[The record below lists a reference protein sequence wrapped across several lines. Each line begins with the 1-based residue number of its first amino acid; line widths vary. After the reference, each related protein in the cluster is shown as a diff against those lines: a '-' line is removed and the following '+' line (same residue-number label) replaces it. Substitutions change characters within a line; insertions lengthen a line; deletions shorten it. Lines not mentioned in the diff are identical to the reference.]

1 MRSLDVCGSVPLSAA
16 PVELAV
22 AAEFELD
29 ELEGADDE
37 SEDAELDELEA
48 FVAEPESAVAGE
60 LVELES
66 AVLVAVSLAGVSG
79 ANAVI
84 DEDSALEPDSLVLAT
99 EPPVVLS
106 ESDRA
111 LELALV
117 SDDSLLALVDSAL
130 ELVLESLVL

>member
-16 PVELAV
+16 PVELAF

-37 SEDAELDELEA
+37 LEDAELDELEVFA
-48 FVAEPESAVAGE
+48 AEPESAVADE

-79 ANAVI
+79 ANAVV
-84 DEDSALEPDSLVLAT
+84 DEDSALEPDSLELVAEL
-99 EPPVVLS
+99 PVVLS
-106 ESDRA
+106 ESD
-111 LELALV
+111 
-117 SDDSLLALVDSAL
+117 
-130 ELVLESLVL
+130 